1 MQSEKVAVPASELT
15 GLDSQV
21 SSHFGHCPA
30 FVVST
35 IEDGKIVDVETIEN
49 SSHRSCAEPV
59 MLLADRGVK
68 VLLATGMGG
77 RPYMISQQVGIS
89 VMKAVGSTVREVID
103 NYLKGNGTLF
113 GDESLCGGGKQH

>member
-1 MQSEKVAVPASELT
+1 MQIEKVAVPASELS
-15 GLDSQV
+15 GLDSQI

-35 IEDGKIVDVETIEN
+35 IKDGKIIDVETVEN

-68 VLLATGMGG
+68 VLLASGMGG

-89 VMKAVGSTVREVID
+89 VIKAVGSTVREVIE
-103 NYLKGNGTLF
+103 NYLSGNGSTF
-113 GDESLCGGGKQH
+113 GDDSLCSGGRQH